1 MRFFKR
7 LFSAAAIGCMA
18 LYAGCSSGNDPS
30 VTNCSQSDL
39 QLAVVSTTNPTDCI
53 TGNGMIVVEATG
65 GKPPYQ
71 FRLNTGSFV
80 SSASFS
86 GLGAGTFTIT
96 VKDQQG
102 CEKEVSAE
110 LLLNTGLTATM
121 VTQVPNSKCLAPY
134 NGSVTVAASGGSGN
148 YQYAIDGGPFGNQAT
163 FNELKD
169 GLHTV
174 SVKDLSDNCT
184 FLLSVSID
192 RLPTGVTY
200 NGQIKAL
207 FEAKCSGASCHPAN
221 GDWLTYSMA
230 FSKRQDIKIRTQNG
244 SMPPAGG
251 LTSDEKAII
260 ACWVDDGAPEN

>member
-1 MRFFKR
+1 MRFFNR
-7 LFSAAAIGCMA
+7 LISAAVVGCIA
-18 LYAGCSSGNDPS
+18 LYSGCSSGNDPS

-39 QLAVVSTTNPTDCI
+39 QLAVASTTNPTDCI

-71 FRLNTGSFV
+71 FRLNAGSFG

-102 CEKEVSAE
+102 CEKEVLAE
-110 LLLNTGLTATM
+110 LVLNTGLMATM
-121 VTQVPNSKCLAPY
+121 VTQAPNSKCLAPY

-148 YQYAIDGGPFGNQAT
+148 YQYAIDGGPFGNQTT

-174 SVKDLSDNCT
+174 TVKDLSDNCT
-184 FLLSVSID
+184 FSLSVSID
-192 RLPTGVTY
+192 RLPTGVTF

-207 FEAKCSGASCHPAN
+207 FEAKCSGISCHPAN
-221 GDWLTYSMA
+221 GDLFTYSTA
-230 FSKRQDIKIRTQNG
+230 FGKRQEIKNRTQSGDMPRTG
-244 SMPPAGG
+244 S
-251 LTSDEKAII
+251 LTSDEKALI